1 MKEEILEYLSKNKRA
16 FSLDTICNDL
26 NYSKEELLN
35 TLEELE
41 NDFSIVKNKKN
52 NYILLEHTS
61 FRKGR
66 YYYDRRNN
74 GKVLISTSKDNNS
87 YYEIIDKKDAIDGDY
102 VLVNLHSKEKNGP
115 LFADVKKVL
124 TRDLDRIKGEV
135 YTKNNKLY
143 VKPVSRKYKDLNIE
157 LLNSAKVGSKV
168 LVSLPN
174 QISNNYLGSFVKYI
188 NEYIEDLD
196 SITIANDYGFDDKFT
211 NATLKQVNSIPL
223 NVRDT
228 DFIGRIDLRNKNIF
242 TIDCSDTKD
251 MDDAISCEL
260 LPNGNYS
267 VGVHIADVSY
277 YVPLGSHID
286 QDAYQRGTSVYLT
299 NAVFPMLPV
308 ELSNGI
314 CSLNPNVDR
323 LAVSCIMEIDPL
335 GNLQGYNIFKSVIN
349 SRKKMNY
356 DEVNNLLNGKNYDI
370 SYAPYSEVLNQLN
383 DIATKLKQNRM
394 NNYGLDFNKKEARFV
409 TDEFN
414 NVTDIIFRSND
425 KAENL
430 IEEFMVLTNEVVDK
444 HLSLNGYPC
453 IHRIHEGPL
462 LNKLEDFF
470 KFLNFVNLEYDKH
483 SPMECCNFRKYFQ
496 DLQQFVSKNDLDNS
510 FYSSNLIRT
519 LSKAKY
525 STDNV
530 GHYAL
535 GKEYYCHFTS
545 PIRRYPDLIV
555 HRLLDLSMNNE
566 VDNDLFSK
574 LSDMASNSSIKE
586 VDAKNAQR
594 SDFNLKAID
603 YLERHIGDNYNG
615 MITDIDRYGFNVILD
630 NTINGRVYINDV
642 SNSCVLS
649 NDNLTLFDITNGEIY
664 CVGDYLSLRVK
675 DVNRSKMRINFDI
688 NNKMYDNSNKAKV
701 LK

>member
-1 MKEEILEYLSKNKRA
+1 MENEILNLLSSNKKA
-16 FSLDTICNDL
+16 ISIDYICNELD
-26 NYSKEELLN
+26 YSKKDILDA
-35 TLEELE
+35 LEKLE
-41 NDFSIVKNKKN
+41 NNFSVIKNKKG
-52 NYILLEHTS
+52 NYIFLEHTS

-74 GKVLISTSKDNNS
+74 GKVVVSSSKDNNT
-87 YYEIIDKKDAIDGDY
+87 YYDVLDKKDAIDGDY
-102 VLVNLHSKEKNGP
+102 VLVNLQSKEKRGP
-115 LFADVKKVL
+115 LFAEIKKVL

-135 YTKNNKLY
+135 YSKNNKLY
-143 VKPVSRKYKDLNIE
+143 IRPISKKYKDLNIE
-157 LLNSAKVGSKV
+157 LLNDAKIGSKV

-174 QISNNYLGSFVKYI
+174 QTTNNYLGSFVKYI
-188 NEYIEDLD
+188 NEYFEDLD
-196 SITIANDYGFDDKFT
+196 SISIANDYGFDDKFT
-211 NATLKQVNSIPL
+211 NATLKQVNAIPL
-223 NVRDT
+223 NVRDI
-228 DFIGRIDLRNKNIF
+228 DLIGRVDLRNKNIF

-251 MDDAISCEL
+251 MDDAISCEI

-267 VGVHIADVSY
+267 IGVHIADVSY

-286 QDAYQRGTSVYLT
+286 QDAYQRGTSLYLT
-299 NAVFPMLPV
+299 NKVFPMLPV

-323 LAVSCIMEIDPL
+323 LAVSCIMEIDSF
-335 GNLQGYNIFKSVIN
+335 GNLKNYNIFKSVIN
-349 SRKKMNY
+349 SKKKMNY

-370 SYAPYSEVLNQLN
+370 SYASYSEVLNNLN
-383 DIATKLKQNRM
+383 NLATKLKQNRM
-394 NNYGLDFNKKEARFV
+394 NDYALDFNKNEAKFV

-414 NVTDIIFRSND
+414 NVTDIVFRNND

-430 IEEFMVLTNEVVDK
+430 IEEFMVLTNEVVDR
-444 HLSLNGYPC
+444 HLTLNGYPC

-470 KFLNFVNLEYDKH
+470 KFLNFVNLNYDKH

-496 DLQQFVSKNDLDNS
+496 DLQKFISKNDLDNS

-525 STDNV
+525 SIENA

-535 GKEYYCHFTS
+535 SKEYYCHFTS
-545 PIRRYPDLIV
+545 PIRRYPDLVV
-555 HRLLDLSMNNE
+555 HRLLDLCMKNE

-574 LSDMASNSSIKE
+574 LSDIAYNSSLKE

-594 SDFNLKAID
+594 SDFYLKSFD
-603 YLERHIGDNYNG
+603 YLERHIGDNFNG

-630 NTINGRVYINDV
+630 NMINGRVYVNDV

-649 NDNLTLFDITNGEIY
+649 NDNLTLFDVINGETY

-675 DVNRSKMRINFDI
+675 DINRSKKRINFDI
-688 NNKMYDNSNKAKV
+688 NNKMYDKNKSKV

>member
-1 MKEEILEYLSKNKRA
+1 MENEILNLLSSNKKA
-16 FSLDTICNDL
+16 ISIDYICNELD
-26 NYSKEELLN
+26 YSKKDILDA
-35 TLEELE
+35 LEKLE
-41 NDFSIVKNKKN
+41 NNFSVIKNKKG
-52 NYILLEHTS
+52 NYIFLEHTS

-74 GKVLISTSKDNNS
+74 GKVVVSSSKDNNT
-87 YYEIIDKKDAIDGDY
+87 YYDVLDKKDAIDGDY
-102 VLVNLHSKEKNGP
+102 VLVNLQSKEKRGP
-115 LFADVKKVL
+115 LFAEIKKVL

-135 YTKNNKLY
+135 YSKNNKLY
-143 VKPVSRKYKDLNIE
+143 IKPISKKYKDLNIE
-157 LLNSAKVGSKV
+157 LLNDAKIGSKV

-174 QISNNYLGSFVKYI
+174 QTTNNYLGSFVKYI
-188 NEYIEDLD
+188 NEYFEDLD
-196 SITIANDYGFDDKFT
+196 SISIANDYGFDDKFT
-211 NATLKQVNSIPL
+211 NATLKQVNAIPL
-223 NVRDT
+223 NVRDI
-228 DFIGRIDLRNKNIF
+228 DLIGRVDLRNKNIF

-286 QDAYQRGTSVYLT
+286 QDAYQRGTSLYLT
-299 NAVFPMLPV
+299 NKVFPMLPV

-323 LAVSCIMEIDPL
+323 LAVSCIMEIDSL
-335 GNLQGYNIFKSVIN
+335 GTLKGYNIFKSVIN
-349 SRKKMNY
+349 SKKKMNY
-356 DEVNNLLNGKNYDI
+356 DEVNNLLNGNNYDN
-370 SYAPYSEVLNQLN
+370 SYAPYSEVLNNLN
-383 DIATKLKQNRM
+383 NIAIKLKQNRM
-394 NNYGLDFNKKEARFV
+394 KNYGLDFNKKEARFV

-414 NVTDIIFRSND
+414 NVIDIELRGND

-496 DLQQFVSKNDLDNS
+496 DLQKFVSKNDLDNS

-555 HRLLDLSMNNE
+555 HRLLDLSLNDE
-566 VDNDLFSK
+566 VDYDLYSK
-574 LSDMASNSSIKE
+574 LREMASNSSLKE

-594 SDFNLKAID
+594 NDFYLKSFD
-603 YLERHIGDNYNG
+603 YLERHIGDNFNG

-630 NTINGRVYINDV
+630 NMINGRVYVNDV

-649 NDNLTLFDITNGEIY
+649 NDNLTLFDIINGETY

-675 DVNRSKMRINFDI
+675 DVNRSKKRINFDI
-688 NNKMYDNSNKAKV
+688 NNKMYDKNKSKV